1 MHPQKALKIRH
12 LPADCTVMREQVL
25 RAPKPRTDLRL
36 RMIAH
41 EPLYV
46 LLTVEGGRLDLQVDD
61 LGGGGARLR
70 VPKQHLNLFQ
80 VGQILGPS
88 LLVLPN
94 IGLPV
99 VQPVVKWK
107 SNSAIGVEFMAITEK
122 QKEMIFKLLFTV
134 ERKTVRY
141 SVS

>member
-1 MHPQKALKIRH
+1 
-12 LPADCTVMREQVL
+12 MREEVL
-25 RAPKPRTDLRL
+25 RTPKPRTDLRL

-41 EPLYV
+41 DPVYV

-61 LGGGGARLR
+61 LGGGGARLK
-70 VPKQHLNLFQ
+70 VPRQHQELFQ

-99 VQPVVKWK
+99 LQPVVKWK
-107 SNSAIGVEFMAITEK
+107 SNSAIGVEFLGVTDK
-122 QKEMIFKLLFTV
+122 QKEMIFKLLFQV

-141 SVS
+141 LVS